1 MYIQRRKLI
10 RNNKKF
16 KTIDLHSH
24 IKIYD
29 KSEIIQGI
37 ITMAYTAYLHLYKFL

>member
-1 MYIQRRKLI
+1 MYIQRRRLI

-37 ITMAYTAYLHLYKFL
+37 TMAYTAYLHLYKFV